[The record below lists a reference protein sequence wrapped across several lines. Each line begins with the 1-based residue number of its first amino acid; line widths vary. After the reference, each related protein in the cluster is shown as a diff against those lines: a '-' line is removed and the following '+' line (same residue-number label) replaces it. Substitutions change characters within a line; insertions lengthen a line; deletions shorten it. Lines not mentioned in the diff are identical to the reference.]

1 MEIVF
6 ALLVGVALG
15 AVGAWSIVRARVDAA
30 RAESFH
36 SRELLEQVKLEIPNA
51 VKAASNDASQSLMQL
66 ATQQLGAREK
76 SVEQMVK
83 PIAESLQKVDGKLE
97 SLEKSRHEA
106 HGGLIAHLKTVTEG
120 QDQLRRETSS
130 LVTALRA
137 PATRG
142 RWGELQ
148 LKRVC
153 EMAGMVEHCDFEQ
166 QSSAE
171 TDDGRVRPDLIVKL
185 PGGMNV
191 VVDAKVPLEAYLNAL
206 EAEDDDARRVHLETY
221 GRHVRDHLRKLGAKA
236 YQDSFS
242 PTPEFV
248 VLFLP
253 SEAFHSAALEQCPD
267 LIQDGVD
274 NKVLI
279 ATPTSLIGLLK
290 VVAYGWRQE
299 RMAESA
305 EQVAD
310 LGRQLHKRVATMAG
324 HLAKLGR
331 AIGTTTNAY
340 NDTIG
345 SLERQ
350 VLVSARRLSD
360 HGVES
365 GKEIE
370 SPAPVDTAVRSLQAP
385 ELIEGDDPD
394 EIRIAALPTLE
405 R

>member
-1 MEIVF
+1 MEIVL
-6 ALLVGVALG
+6 AMLVGLALG
-15 AVGAWSIVRARVDAA
+15 GGAVWAVVRARVDAA
-30 RAESFH
+30 QTEAFH
-36 SRELLEQVKLEIPNA
+36 SRELLEQVKLDIPNA

-153 EMAGMVEHCDFEQ
+153 EMAGMIEHCDFEQ

-171 TDDGRVRPDLIVKL
+171 TDEGRVRPDLIVKL

-206 EAEDDDARRVHLETY
+206 EAQDDDERRVHLETY

-242 PTPEFV
+242 PCPEFV

-253 SEAFHSAALEQCPD
+253 SEAFHSAALEQVPD

-299 RMAESA
+299 QMAASA
-305 EQVAD
+305 EEIAD
-310 LGRQLHKRVATMAG
+310 LGRQLHKRIATMAG
-324 HLAKLGR
+324 HFVKVGR
-331 AIGTTTNAY
+331 AIDRSANAY
-340 NDTIG
+340 NEAVG

-350 VLVSARRLSD
+350 VLVSARKLTD
-360 HGVES
+360 LGVDS
-365 GKEIE
+365 GKEID
-370 SPAPVDTAVRSLQAP
+370 SPAPVETAVRALQAP
-385 ELIEGDDPD
+385 ELVDGNDPD
-394 EIRIAALPTLE
+394 DIRIAALPRL
-405 R
+405 

>member
-1 MEIVF
+1 MEIV
-6 ALLVGVALG
+6 VALVLGLILGG
-15 AVGAWSIVRARVDAA
+15 AAVWSVVRARVDAA
-30 RAESFH
+30 HTEARH
-36 SRELLEQVKLEIPNA
+36 SRELLEQVKTDIPNA
-51 VKAASNDASQSLMQL
+51 VKAASADASQSL
-66 ATQQLGAREK
+66 
-76 SVEQMVK
+76 VDVMVK
-83 PIAESLQKVDGKLE
+83 PIADSLEKVDGKLQ

-106 HGGLIAHLKTVTEG
+106 HGQLREHLTTVTAG
-120 QDQLRRETSS
+120 QDQLRRETAS

-153 EMAGMVEHCDFEQ
+153 EMAGMIEHCDFEQ

-191 VVDAKVPLEAYLNAL
+191 VVDAKVPLEAYLKAL
-206 EAEDDDARRVHLETY
+206 EAEDDDERAAHFDAY
-221 GRHVRDHLRKLGAKA
+221 GRHVRDHLRKLGAKS
-236 YQDSFS
+236 YQDNFS

-253 SEAFHSAALEQCPD
+253 SESFHSAALEQVPD
-267 LIQDGVD
+267 LIQEGVD

-290 VVAYGWRQE
+290 IVAYGWRQE

-305 EQVAD
+305 EEVAE
-310 LGRQLHKRVATMAG
+310 LGRQLHKRIGTMAG
-324 HLAKLGR
+324 HFAKLGR
-331 AIGTTTNAY
+331 AIGTTANAY
-340 NDTIG
+340 NDAIG

-350 VLVSARRLSD
+350 VLVSARRLAD
-360 HGVES
+360 HGVDS
-365 GKEIE
+365 GKDLD
-370 SPAPVDTAVRSLQAP
+370 SPTQVDTAVRSLQAP
-385 ELIEGDDPD
+385 ELVEGDDD
-394 EIRIAALPTLE
+394 NVMSLPKLAS
-405 R
+405 